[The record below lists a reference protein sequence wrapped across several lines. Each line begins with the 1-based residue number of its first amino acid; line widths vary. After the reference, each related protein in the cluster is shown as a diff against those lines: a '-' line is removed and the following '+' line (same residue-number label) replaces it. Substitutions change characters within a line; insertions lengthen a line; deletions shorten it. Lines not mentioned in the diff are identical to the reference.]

1 MSTRRRAAVAL
12 VATAALL
19 CAPASAQAQD
29 AADVA
34 TVSVTPADVRPDGPN
49 EGRWFAQELA
59 PGRSARTSAVL
70 TNTGRA
76 AQTVQIYARDL
87 RFGSDGTP
95 DVIDDPPVDVGAW
108 VIPDIDQTALE
119 PGQSRT
125 VGFAVT
131 VPEQAEPGDH
141 IGVLV
146 VESAPLAGAVSVV
159 KRVATRLY
167 VTVPGEATRAIEL
180 ADVTRRTIGGL
191 FPRSLEIEASLRNTG
206 RIRVEPQVSIN
217 GRPATG
223 SAVLL
228 SQSVELYEGA
238 APVPWYGGRIPVTV
252 EVDAGGGLLESRRDS
267 VFVVPWA
274 LIAIVLLMLMGCALV
289 LVAVRTRR
297 RKRRA
302 EVAQLQS
309 ELRRLQDQAAG
320 RT

>member
-1 MSTRRRAAVAL
+1 MSTRQRVAVAL
-12 VATAALL
+12 VATATLL
-19 CAPASAQAQD
+19 CAPGPAQAQD

-34 TVSVTPADVRPDGPN
+34 TVSVAPTDVRPDGPN
-49 EGRWFAQELA
+49 GGRWFAQELA
-59 PGRSARTSAVL
+59 PGQSARTSAVL
-70 TNTGRA
+70 TNTGRV

-87 RFGSDGTP
+87 RFGPEGTP

-108 VIPDIDQTALE
+108 VRSEVDRTTLG
-119 PGQSRT
+119 PGESRT
-125 VGFAVT
+125 VGFSVT
-131 VPEQAEPGDH
+131 VAQQAEPGDH

-146 VESAPLAGAVSVV
+146 VESTPLAGAVSVV

-180 ADVTRRTIGGL
+180 ADVTRRTVGGL
-191 FPRSLEIEASLRNTG
+191 FPRLLEVEASLRNTG

-223 SAVLL
+223 SDVLL

-238 APVPWYGGRIPVTV
+238 VPIPWYGGRIPVTV
-252 EVDAGGGLLESRRDS
+252 EADAGGGLLESRRDS

-274 LIAIVLLMLMGCALV
+274 LIAIVLLVLMGCALL
-289 LVAVRTRR
+289 LVAVRTGRR
-297 RKRRA
+297 RRRA
-302 EVAQLQS
+302 EVAQLQA
-309 ELRRLQDQAAG
+309 ELRRLQDQATT